1 MIGRLLSA
9 RSPGRELLRRGDRNP
24 TTAARRRALGACTA
38 AALSLLAGCASFTN
52 FGNKP
57 ASRLYAL
64 DVSTAPAPR
73 AACGVRFAIREL
85 RLAAHLE
92 RPEVVLAREGSRIVA
107 EPSDLW
113 AGPLAQQL
121 RRELSR
127 ALVAR
132 LEGSQAAP
140 HPWRLDETPQLAL
153 ALDVDR
159 LEAAGGTLHASVG
172 WRVVE
177 VAGNRQLV
185 SERWESRRPLASG
198 QPTVNGAN
206 AQSVVQAIDAALAE
220 LADTLATRIT
230 ADPNMSSRW
239 CGAR

>member
-1 MIGRLLSA
+1 MIGRLLPK
-9 RSPGRELLRRGDRNP
+9 RSSQGRKRRSDRLWAA
-24 TTAARRRALGACTA
+24 TAHRHALGACTA

-57 ASRLYAL
+57 PSRLYAL
-64 DVSTAPAPR
+64 DVSAAPAKR
-73 AACGVRFAIREL
+73 ASCGVRFAIREL

-92 RPEVVLAREGSRIVA
+92 RPEVVIAREGSRIVA
-107 EPSDLW
+107 EPFDLW

-132 LEGSQAAP
+132 LEGSQAVP
-140 HPWRLDETPQLAL
+140 HPWRLDETPQLAFVF
-153 ALDVDR
+153 DVDR
-159 LEAAGGTLHASVG
+159 LEAAGNVLHASVG

-177 VAGNRQLV
+177 VAANRQLA
-185 SERWESRRPLASG
+185 SERSEIRRPLVAA
-198 QPTVNGAN
+198 QPAVNGAT
-206 AQSVVQAIDAALAE
+206 AQSVVQAVDAALADVADA
-220 LADTLATRIT
+220 LAARIATDQSI
-230 ADPNMSSRW
+230 SSRW

>member
-1 MIGRLLSA
+1 MIARLLPQ
-9 RSPGRELLRRGDRNP
+9 RSSMRLRRRSDP
-24 TTAARRRALGACTA
+24 DAAATARRRALGACA
-38 AALSLLAGCASFTN
+38 AAVLSLLAGCASFTN

-57 ASRLYAL
+57 PSRLYAL
-64 DVSTAPAPR
+64 DVATAPAKR
-73 AACGVRFAIREL
+73 APCGVRFAIREL

-127 ALVAR
+127 ALVTR
-132 LEGSQAAP
+132 LEGSQAVP

-153 ALDVDR
+153 VLEVDR
-159 LEAAGGTLHASVG
+159 LEAASNVLYASVG

-177 VAGNRQLV
+177 VASNRQLA
-185 SERWESRRPLASG
+185 SERSEIRRPLVAA
-198 QPTVNGAN
+198 QPAVNGAT
-206 AQSVVQAIDAALAE
+206 AQSVVQAIDAALADVADA
-220 LADTLATRIT
+220 LAARIATDQGI
-230 ADPNMSSRW
+230 SSRW